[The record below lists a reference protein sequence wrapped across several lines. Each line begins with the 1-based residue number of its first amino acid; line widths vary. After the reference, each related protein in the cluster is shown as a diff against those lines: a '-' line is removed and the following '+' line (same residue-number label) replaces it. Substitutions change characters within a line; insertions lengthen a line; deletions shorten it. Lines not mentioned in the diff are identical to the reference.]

1 MIPQHLLIQG
11 NARRIPLD
19 DESVHCVVCSPP
31 YWGLRDYK
39 VAGQLGLEPT
49 PDEYVRQIV
58 MVFGEVRRV
67 LRSDGTAWVNLGD
80 SYAAG
85 KIGRDDS
92 GDNGAF
98 GGPRIEPVQ
107 RKAPPG
113 FKVKDLIGIPW
124 RVALALQADRWWLR
138 SDIIWSKPNPMPE
151 SVTDRPTKSHEY
163 LFLLAKSERYYF
175 DAEALREKDSGVG
188 RVRALQG
195 TKIRAGAMGR
205 TPSGNEKSGVLWA
218 DTGYRNIRTVW
229 SIPTESYPGL
239 HYATYPRRLV
249 EPCIKAGTSERGVC
263 PECGA
268 PWERIVERE
277 EVKLRPKSTSNRG
290 DNPSL
295 NRFIC
300 GNSSRGSMAT
310 KTATLG
316 WRPTCSHGGDPVPAT
331 VFDPF
336 VGSGTTLVVA
346 TNLGRHGI
354 GLDLSRQYLVKNAK
368 RRIERP
374 HAPVI
379 RAEREDEHLP
389 LFDAITS
396 TP

>member
-1 MIPQHLLIQG
+1 
-11 NARRIPLD
+11 
-19 DESVHCVVCSPP
+19 
-31 YWGLRDYK
+31 LRDYQ

-49 PDEYVRQIV
+49 PDEYVRQ
-58 MVFGEVRRV
+58 MVAVFREVRRV
-67 LRSDGTAWVNLGD
+67 LRSDGSCWVNLGD
-80 SYAAG
+80 SYAHSTSGGGGAVDVRTD
-85 KIGRDDS
+85 GRNTTP
-92 GDNGAF
+92 GD
-98 GGPRIEPVQ
+98 
-107 RKAPPG
+107 
-113 FKVKDLIGIPW
+113 KVRGRTKGTNTMSDGLKPKDLIGIPW